1 MQALNVRDLE
11 GREITDRLRL
21 DRALRVGQH
30 SYIFEG
36 SLLSLGRS
44 IGRCAVKLCR
54 LKDRYQ
60 PDSFLQELR
69 EQSHLSHPNLINVNS
84 AGLVE
89 QGPAL
94 GWVYVALELAEYSL
108 QDLLDQGARMPHRA
122 VTEML
127 LHVSEAIA
135 YLHSQNIAHTEVR
148 PSNILF
154 AQQSWK
160 LSGLEYRASLARRL
174 EEVNSNE
181 NHFVFRSPEML
192 ENQIENPSGDLWSL
206 AVVAHAC
213 LTSRLP
219 FAETSDLSRGDLVWR
234 IIHQE
239 PEPEALGEPFDTMV
253 ERALRRKIDSRVSAI
268 DIHYCLGGAHL
279 DFALPESSQPV
290 VQDSSPEQA
299 PPEVSEGSQD
309 HSRSVDFRS
318 LVPIAAAIFV
328 VMAALLIAV
337 GVLWGYSQV
346 PKRGKLRQ
354 NVKSADLRTRNFEIG
369 SLDQRGRSSSQMGSA
384 PALMEVIGQGIN
396 LALIQIPTGEFDM
409 GSPTNESYRENN
421 ESPQHRVKLDAFYM
435 TQTEISQAQ
444 WREVAKLPPVKREL
458 PLSPSKVGGAA
469 LPVHNV
475 SYLECQ
481 EFCARLRQKT
491 GRFFRLPT
499 EAEWEYACRGGPSLS
514 PFHFGPTLT
523 SEVATF
529 KGSKPYLSNFP
540 PGIDPVAPTA
550 VSFHSKTNPFGLIDM
565 HGNVKE
571 WCQDGYEGYSEARQD
586 NPTGPAGP
594 ERVVRGGGFQTF
606 AWNCRSA
613 RRDHLPETSE
623 QSDLGFRIVAP
634 ERCEV
639 KE

>member
-1 MQALNVRDLE
+1 MQTLNVRDLE

-44 IGRCAVKLCR
+44 VGRCAVKLCK

-69 EQSHLSHPNLINVNS
+69 EQSRLSHPNLINVNS

-89 QGPAL
+89 QGPAF
-94 GWVYVALELAEYSL
+94 GWVYVVMELAEYSL

-127 LHVSEAIA
+127 LHISEAVA

-148 PSNILF
+148 PSNILYG
-154 AQQSWK
+154 QQMWK

-192 ENQIENPSGDLWSL
+192 ENQIENLSGDLWSL

-239 PEPEALGEPFDTMV
+239 PEPEALGEPFDSMI
-253 ERALRRKIDSRVSAI
+253 ERVLRRNIESRATAV
-268 DIHYCLGGAHL
+268 DIHFGLGGAQL
-279 DFALPESSQPV
+279 DFELPESAVAQIVAPV
-290 VQDSSPEQA
+290 EEA
-299 PPEVSEGSQD
+299 PPPPPIAVERS
-309 HSRSVDFRS
+309 SVDFKA
-318 LVPIAAAIFV
+318 LVPIAGAIFV
-328 VMAALLIAV
+328 VMAALLV
-337 GVLWGYSQV
+337 GAGVIWGYSQA

-354 NVKSADLRTRNFEIG
+354 NVKSSDLRTRNFEIG

-409 GSPTNESYRENN
+409 GSPTNEAYRENN

-444 WREVAKLPPVKREL
+444 WREVAKLPPVSREL
-458 PLSPSKVGGAA
+458 PLNPSKVGGAA

-475 SYLECQ
+475 SYLDCQ

-491 GRFFRLPT
+491 GRLFRLPT
-499 EAEWEYACRGGPSLS
+499 EAEWEYACRGGPSNS

-540 PGIDPVAPTA
+540 PGIDPTAPTA
-550 VSFHSKTNPFGLIDM
+550 VSAHSKTNPFGLIDM

-571 WCQDGYEGYSEARQD
+571 WCQDGYQGYSEARQD
-586 NPTGPAGP
+586 NPIGPAGP

-613 RRDHLPETSE
+613 RRDHLSETSE